1 MNKEMRVLS
10 LADDAN
16 VYIGI
21 PKGQMSNSL
30 ELLIKCEKAAEY
42 KINMEKF
49 NIYPGSK
56 DEQTEP
62 KILVVTFILSPQMRY
77 VDTRHKKNVHILQ
90 RECCKPD
97 ERSQRN
103 KLITTYSNFTGKKKD
118 GIYCQDNDSNQ
129 LAIISTGEI

>member
-10 LADDAN
+10 LTDDAI

-62 KILVVTFILSPQMRY
+62 KILVGTFILSPQMRY
-77 VDTRHKKNVHILQ
+77 VDTRHKKNVHIL
-90 RECCKPD
+90 
-97 ERSQRN
+97 
-103 KLITTYSNFTGKKKD
+103 
-118 GIYCQDNDSNQ
+118 
-129 LAIISTGEI
+129 